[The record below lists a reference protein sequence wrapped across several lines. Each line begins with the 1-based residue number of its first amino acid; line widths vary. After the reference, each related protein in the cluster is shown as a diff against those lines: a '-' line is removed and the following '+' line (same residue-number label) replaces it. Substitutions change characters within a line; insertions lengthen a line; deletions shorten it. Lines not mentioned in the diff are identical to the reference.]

1 MSLDSWILIAVIVFT
16 VTAFVREWLGMDVIA
31 LTTLGLLLVF
41 DLVTVEEAVS
51 GFSNSA
57 VLTVMMMFVLSEG
70 LVQSGL
76 VTKVGYR
83 IADLTGTS
91 QWVASVLLLV
101 LVGTISA
108 FINNTAA
115 VSVFMPVAIHLARH
129 FGFSPSK
136 ILMPLSFVAIFGGT
150 CTLFGTSTNLLV
162 SSLAPQ
168 EFTVFEFLP
177 LGLVLMGI
185 GLVYTVLVPMRW
197 LPSRT
202 ILSSLTRQ
210 YHLSGFLTELSVPE
224 GSKIVGRTVV
234 DEQVSSRFHLN
245 VLELLREGGKIST
258 NLRLERIAA
267 GDILLVRGAV
277 EDIVAFREQFGLL
290 LLTDV
295 KLRDADLSDQNTI
308 LAELQLTPASNLVGA
323 TLKEI
328 DFRRRFGCFVI
339 ALNRT
344 GEYIRDKVARVRLR
358 QWDTLLV
365 FGPRSR
371 VESLYDT
378 PDFVPLGERE
388 LKLRVSRRWWIPAG
402 TMIAVVGLSALQL
415 MPILE
420 AAILGVVVL
429 LATRSITAQ
438 QAYRSIDW
446 TVIFLLAFIL
456 PLGTAMQRTGLAGH
470 LGQWLGEV
478 GVSRGPLVM
487 LSLLYLS
494 TALLTSFFSNNATAV
509 LMIPIAIDAAT
520 RLGVDPKPMLMA
532 VAYAASA
539 SFMTPMGYQT
549 NAMVYGPGNYRFTDY
564 LKYGAPMTLVFWI
577 VASLLIPV
585 FWPLG

>member
-1 MSLDSWILIAVIVFT
+1 MSLDSWILIAVIIFT
-16 VTAFVREWLGMDVIA
+16 ITAFVREWLGMDVIA

-168 EFTVFEFLP
+168 QFTVFEFLP
-177 LGLVLMGI
+177 LGLVLLGV

-210 YHLSGFLTELSVPE
+210 YHLSGFLTELRVPA
-224 GSKIVGRTVV
+224 GSKLVGRTVV

-245 VLELLREGGKIST
+245 VLELIREGDKISA
-258 NLRLERIAA
+258 NLRTEHIEV

-295 KLRDADLSDQNTI
+295 KLRDADLSDENTI

-344 GEYIRDKVARVRLR
+344 GEYIRDKVARVALR

-402 TMIAVVGLSALQL
+402 TMIAVVVLSALQL

-429 LATRSITAQ
+429 LASRSITAQ

-470 LGQWLGEV
+470 LGLWLGEV

-509 LMIPIAIDAAT
+509 LMVPIAIDAAT

-532 VAYAASA
+532 VAFAASA

-564 LKYGAPMTLVFWI
+564 LKHGAPLTFVFWI
-577 VASLLIPV
+577 IATFLIPV

>member
-1 MSLDSWILIAVIVFT
+1 MSIDQWLLIGVIAFT
-16 VTAFVREWLGMDVIA
+16 ITAFVREWLGMDVVA
-31 LTTLGLLLVF
+31 VTTLALLLVF
-41 DLVTVEEAVS
+41 DLVSVEEAVA

-57 VLTVMMMFVLSEG
+57 VLTVMMMFILSEG

-76 VTKVGYR
+76 VTKAGYR

-101 LVGTISA
+101 LVGTISGL
-108 FINNTAA
+108 INNTAA

-162 SSLAPQ
+162 SSLAD
-168 EFTVFEFLP
+168 ESFTVFEFLP
-177 LGLVLMGI
+177 LGLVLLVV
-185 GLVYTVLVPMRW
+185 GLVYTVAVPMRL
-197 LPSRT
+197 LPSRR

-210 YHLSGFLTELSVPE
+210 YHLSGFLTELRVPQ
-224 GSKIVGRTVV
+224 GSKLAGRTVV

-245 VLELLREGGKIST
+245 VLEVIRSGQKIT
-258 NLRLERIAA
+258 ANLRTERIAA

-295 KLRDADLSDQNTI
+295 KLRDADLSDENTI
-308 LAELQLTPASNLVGA
+308 LAELQLSPASDLVGE
-323 TLKEI
+323 TLKEV
-328 DFRRRFGCFVI
+328 DFRRRFGCFVL

-344 GEYIRDKVARVRLR
+344 GEYIRDKVARVKLR

-371 VESLYDT
+371 VEALYDM
-378 PDFVPLGERE
+378 PDFVPLGERH
-388 LKLRVSRRWWIPAG
+388 LKLRVSRRWWVPAG
-402 TMIAVVGLSALQL
+402 TMAAVVVLSAVRVL
-415 MPILE
+415 PILE
-420 AAILGVVVL
+420 AAILGVALL
-429 LATRSITAQ
+429 LASRSITAR

-456 PLGTAMQRTGLAGH
+456 PLGTAMESTGLAAA
-470 LGQWLGEV
+470 LGSWLGEV
-478 GVSRGPLVM
+478 GIARGPLAM
-487 LSLLYLS
+487 LSLLYLA

-509 LMIPIAIDAAT
+509 LMVPIAADAAV
-520 RLGVDPKPMLMA
+520 RLGVDTKPLLMA

-549 NAMVYGPGNYRFTDY
+549 NAMVYGPGSYRFTDY
-564 LKYGAPMTLVFWI
+564 LRYGAPLTLVFWL
-577 VASLLIPV
+577 VATFLIPLL
-585 FWPLG
+585 WPF

>member
-1 MSLDSWILIAVIVFT
+1 MSIDKWLLIGIIVFT
-16 VTAFVREWLGMDVIA
+16 ITAFVREWLGMDVIA
-31 LTTLGLLLVF
+31 VATLGLLLVF
-41 DLVTVEEAVS
+41 DLVDLEEAVS

-76 VTKVGYR
+76 VTKAGYR

-101 LVGTISA
+101 LVGTLSGL
-108 FINNTAA
+108 INNTAA

-162 SSLAPQ
+162 NSLAS
-168 EFTVFEFLP
+168 ESFTVFEFLP
-177 LGLVLMGI
+177 LGLVLLVV
-185 GLVYTVLVPMRW
+185 GLLYTVAVPMRY

-210 YHLSGFLTELSVPE
+210 YHLSGFLTELRVPA
-224 GSKIVGRTVV
+224 GSRLEGRTVV
-234 DEQVSSRFHLN
+234 EEEVSSRFHLN
-245 VLELLREGGKIST
+245 VLEVIRQGEKISA
-258 NLRLERIAA
+258 NLRTVRIEA

-277 EDIVAFREQFGLL
+277 EAIVAFREQFGLL

-295 KLRDADLSDQNTI
+295 KLRDADLSDENTI
-308 LAELQLTPASNLVGA
+308 LAELQISPGSGLIGE

-328 DFRRRFGCFVI
+328 DFRRRFGCFVL

-358 QWDTLLV
+358 PWDTLLV

-371 VESLYDT
+371 VESLYEM
-378 PDFVPLGERE
+378 PGFVPLGERE
-388 LKLRVSRRWWIPAG
+388 LKLRVSRRWWLPAG
-402 TMIAVVGLSALQL
+402 TMALVVGLSALQVL
-415 MPILE
+415 PILE
-420 AAILGVVVL
+420 AAILGTAVL
-429 LATRSITAQ
+429 LVTRSITAQ

-456 PLGTAMQRTGLAGH
+456 PLGTAMQRTGLAAD

-478 GVSRGPLVM
+478 GVARGPLVM
-487 LSLLYLS
+487 LSLLYLA

-509 LMIPIAIDAAT
+509 LMVPIAVDAAA
-520 RLGVDPKPMLMA
+520 RLGVDAKPLLMA

-564 LKYGAPMTLVFWI
+564 LLYGAPLTFVFWI
-577 VASLLIPV
+577 IATLLIPIL
-585 FWPLG
+585 WPFG

>member
-1 MSLDSWILIAVIVFT
+1 MSIDQWLLIGVIAFT
-16 VTAFVREWLGMDVIA
+16 ITAFVREWLGMDVIA
-31 LTTLGLLLVF
+31 VTTLALLLVF
-41 DLVTVEEAVS
+41 DLVSVEEAVA

-57 VLTVMMMFVLSEG
+57 VLTVMMMFILSEG

-76 VTKVGYR
+76 VTKAGYR

-101 LVGTISA
+101 LVGTISGL
-108 FINNTAA
+108 INNTAA

-162 SSLAPQ
+162 SSLAD
-168 EFTVFEFLP
+168 ESFTVFEFLP
-177 LGLVLMGI
+177 LGLVLLVV
-185 GLVYTVLVPMRW
+185 GLVYTVAVPMRL
-197 LPSRT
+197 LPSRR

-210 YHLSGFLTELSVPE
+210 YHLSGFLTELRVPQ
-224 GSKIVGRTVV
+224 GSKLAGRTVV

-245 VLELLREGGKIST
+245 VLEVIRSGQKIT
-258 NLRLERIAA
+258 ANLRTERIAA

-295 KLRDADLSDQNTI
+295 KLRDADLSDENTI
-308 LAELQLTPASNLVGA
+308 LAELQLSPASDLVGE
-323 TLKEI
+323 TLKEV
-328 DFRRRFGCFVI
+328 DFRRRFGCFVL

-344 GEYIRDKVARVRLR
+344 GEYIRDKVARVKLR

-371 VESLYDT
+371 VEALYDM
-378 PDFVPLGERE
+378 PDFVPLGERH
-388 LKLRVSRRWWIPAG
+388 LKLRVSRRWWVPAG
-402 TMIAVVGLSALQL
+402 TMAAVVVLSAVSVL
-415 MPILE
+415 PILE
-420 AAILGVVVL
+420 AAILGVALL
-429 LATRSITAQ
+429 LASRSITAR

-456 PLGTAMQRTGLAGH
+456 PLGTAMESTGLAAA
-470 LGQWLGEV
+470 LGSWLGEV
-478 GVSRGPLVM
+478 GIARGPLAM
-487 LSLLYLS
+487 LSLLYLA

-509 LMIPIAIDAAT
+509 LMVPIAADAAV
-520 RLGVDPKPMLMA
+520 RLGVDTKPLLMA

-549 NAMVYGPGNYRFTDY
+549 NAMVYGPGSYRFTDY
-564 LKYGAPMTLVFWI
+564 LRYGAPLTLVFWL
-577 VASLLIPV
+577 VATFLIPLL
-585 FWPLG
+585 WPF